1 MIPGFP
7 VAKIIEE
14 WGSIRDKGSIIK
26 PPSKMAVSGVTW
38 LLLLTINV
46 YHSFKK
52 ELKEENELL
61 KPYLRLLE
69 SKITLLT
76 GQTAHLQLLLYL

>member
-52 ELKEENELL
+52 ELKEENELF
-61 KPYLRLLE
+61 K
-69 SKITLLT
+69 TLSQII
-76 GQTAHLQLLLYL
+76 GK